1 LESCNLVTTPTYLA
15 NTDYAAN
22 AAAPA
27 SASLPT
33 QTTPVYATDEDIAVR
48 AGGDF
53 VTLCPAWQQM
63 AAGNDGYFLAAGSP
77 PSMAPWTLYS
87 TLTNFATNGV
97 VPNQVVQLTAPKSQY
112 PGGGVLA
119 AIDSVSSDGTNIT
132 LRRVHK
138 DLGVG
143 NPFAPAA
150 GLTNVTFAINTL
162 DPQTEDATFDIK
174 RRYGIDETIVA
185 RQSSWVFDLRD
196 LRMATVLTVLLARYT
211 QEARGDRGDFPRKI
225 IQIKSELASVLDR
238 VQVRF
243 GPYGDS
249 QEATTIFS
257 CKISR

>member
-1 LESCNLVTTPTYLA
+1 MTPNYLTG
-15 NTDYAAN
+15 TDYAAN

-33 QTTPVYATDEDIAVR
+33 QTSPVYATDEDLVVR

-63 AAGNDGYFLAAGSP
+63 AAGNDGFFA
-77 PSMAPWTLYS
+77 PSAPWVLNS
-87 TLTNFATNGV
+87 TATNFGANGV
-97 VPNQVVQLTAPKSQY
+97 QPNQVVQLTAPKSQY